1 MERIDCDNCGK
12 LVLDY
17 EVIDVGASG
26 DTEVLFDPC
35 LDSLGI
41 LEKIDFDD

>member
-17 EVIDVGASG
+17 EVIDV
-26 DTEVLFDPC
+26 EVLCEPC